1 MKKVNVKVLG
11 VELSFGH
18 YESADEADKHAGRVG
33 ACVDEANSNL
43 QYRGASAAART
54 IICAVVAAATGVKRK
69 ETPALD
75 AEGKPRTNAKGEPIT
90 KTSETEQV
98 YVDRAL
104 AAKGLTLAQITP
116 DIKKAAAAANDGAG
130 LSVDIRAQE
139 RKPAAPKKLAQ
150 KFLDSVRSLIADGKI
165 DKFKK
170 AYEKLVGQPL
180 AADASEETLGWA
192 LKEYTDIKAEQAR
205 SQF

>member
-1 MKKVNVKVLG
+1 MTRPLEDKVAVVTG
-11 VELSFGH
+11 
-18 YESADEADKHAGRVG
+18 
-33 ACVDEANSNL
+33 
-43 QYRGASAAART
+43 GASGTGRATVLAMSAAGARVAIADIT
-54 IICAVVAAATGVKRK
+54 AAITHAVVAAATGVKRK

-116 DIKKAAAAANDGAG
+116 DITKAAAAANDGAG